1 MSHPFQE
8 SLKAIEQRL
17 EDLKKLV
24 AKRQSEYTSDMFIDN
39 DDFQRLF
46 KISPGTATNWRE
58 QGIIA
63 FSQINSKIYYKMTDV
78 NKLLNDNYRPFKKK

>member
-24 AKRQSEYTSDMFIDN
+24 VKRQSEYTSDMFIDN

-58 QGIIA
+58 QGIIG
-63 FSQINSKIYYKMTDV
+63 FSQINNKIYYKMTDV

>member
-8 SLKAIEQRL
+8 SLKSIEQRL

-46 KISPGTATNWRE
+46 KISPGTANNWRE
-58 QGIIA
+58 QGLIA
-63 FSQINSKIYYKMTDV
+63 FSQINNKIYYKMSDV
-78 NKLLNDNYRPFKKK
+78 NKLLNDNYKPFKKK

>member
-8 SLKAIEQRL
+8 SLKTIEQRL

-58 QGIIA
+58 QGLIA
-63 FSQINSKIYYKMTDV
+63 FSQINNKIYYKMTDV